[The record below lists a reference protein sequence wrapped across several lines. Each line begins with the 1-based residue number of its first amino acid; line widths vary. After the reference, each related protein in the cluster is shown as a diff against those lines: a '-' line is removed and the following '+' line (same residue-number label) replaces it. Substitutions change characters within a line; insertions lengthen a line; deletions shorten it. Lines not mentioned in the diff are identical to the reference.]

1 MTFLLIRRIGILA
14 LLGLA
19 GIAVLISALSAFS
32 RGLEAR
38 ELASQTRQTVE
49 PLQDRL
55 EAMISSRQAGLAVLR
70 ARAWT
75 ASDEASAR
83 AALRREIEAAFQDGV
98 MLNLASSEASGAQ
111 IDFQLH
117 WRGEEDALQQALL
130 YLQVPVP
137 NLGLDSISMR
147 IVEFNG
153 QNLIELEAR
162 ASHVWMA
169 P

>member
-14 LLGLA
+14 LLGLSSV
-19 GIAVLISALSAFS
+19 AVLINALSAFG

-38 ELASQTRQTVE
+38 ELANQTRQTVE

-55 EAMISSRQAGLAVLR
+55 EAMQSSRQAGMAALQ

-75 ASDEASAR
+75 APDEPSAR

-117 WRGEEDALQQALL
+117 WRGEEQALQQALL
-130 YLQVPVP
+130 NFQLQVP
-137 NLGLDSISMR
+137 NLALNSISMR
-147 IVEFNG
+147 VVELNG

-162 ASHVWMA
+162 ASHVWMG

>member
-14 LLGLA
+14 LLGLG
-19 GIAVLISALSAFS
+19 GIAILISALSAFS

-49 PLQDRL
+49 PLQARL
-55 EAMISSRQAGLAVLR
+55 EAMQISRQAGMAVLR

-75 ASDEASAR
+75 ASDAASAR
-83 AALRREIEAAFQDGV
+83 AVLRREIEAAFHNGV

-111 IDFQLH
+111 VDFQLH
-117 WRGEEDALQQALL
+117 WRGEEQALQQALL
-130 YLQVPVP
+130 SFQVQVP
-137 NLGLDSISMR
+137 NLGLDAISMR
-147 IVEFNG
+147 VVELNG